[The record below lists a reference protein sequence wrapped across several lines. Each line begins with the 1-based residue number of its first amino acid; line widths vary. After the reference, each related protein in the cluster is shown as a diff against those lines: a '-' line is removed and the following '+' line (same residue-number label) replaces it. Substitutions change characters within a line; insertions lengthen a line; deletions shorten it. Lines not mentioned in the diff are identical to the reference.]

1 MKTHPGQG
9 SYMFARRSVG
19 GKERGREGARR
30 SVGGGR
36 EGEVVGLVCTPD
48 GAHMCD
54 FTWRVSMFVSVEV
67 HLCVCFL

>member
-9 SYMFARRSVG
+9 SYMF
-19 GKERGREGARR
+19 ARR